1 MAFRFIALT
10 TFFGVLFGT
19 IGFNLYRLQ
28 VEKGIYYF
36 GRAQARNDFQEALD
50 LRRGQIFFVDKN
62 GKKNPVALN
71 RDLPFIYVVPRDI
84 KDAQEVA
91 IALAPFTN
99 IETEELVKSFQDS
112 KSLFRL
118 ITDRA
123 TDEEVKK
130 IKEFDLT
137 GVHIGV
143 RQYRYYPYGTLAAQ
157 TLGFVGINAKHPD
170 PVGLYGI
177 EKLHNDALAAGEDI
191 TLTIDHNIQAAAEKA
206 LVRLVEDHGASGG
219 TAIVQDPATGKIL
232 ALASAPT
239 FDPNNYRAYPI
250 GRFLNPATQLV
261 YEPGSVFKPL
271 TMSAG
276 IDSGKITPDTTYI
289 DRGSVTLNG
298 KTITNWDK
306 MTYGEVTMT
315 KVIERSINTG
325 AVFAEQQKVRE
336 V

>member
-99 IETEELVKSFQDS
+99 IEIEELVKSFQDS

-130 IKEFDLT
+130 IKEFDLA

-170 PVGLYGI
+170 PV
-177 EKLHNDALAAGEDI
+177 
-191 TLTIDHNIQAAAEKA
+191 
-206 LVRLVEDHGASGG
+206 
-219 TAIVQDPATGKIL
+219 
-232 ALASAPT
+232 
-239 FDPNNYRAYPI
+239 
-250 GRFLNPATQLV
+250 
-261 YEPGSVFKPL
+261 
-271 TMSAG
+271 
-276 IDSGKITPDTTYI
+276 
-289 DRGSVTLNG
+289 
-298 KTITNWDK
+298 
-306 MTYGEVTMT
+306 
-315 KVIERSINTG
+315 
-325 AVFAEQQKVRE
+325 
-336 V
+336 